1 MKAAIDIGSNSVRML
16 LGEVVGDQVIPYHYF
31 RHITRLAGGYDPQ
44 AGISA
49 AASARTLSALENFA
63 YRLDQI
69 KPICIRAVA
78 TEAVRRAVNGE
89 QFVAEVREQTGISV
103 EIINGDEEAAL
114 SSAGVL
120 AGLQPPPVEA
130 LIFDVGG
137 GSTEFIIIKDRQRLW
152 QKSYPLGVVSLA
164 ETTNPEQVIA
174 EILTELA
181 DDLRVAGFH
190 SLLAGT
196 DCELIGTAGTV
207 TTFAAFDLAMTEYD
221 WQRINNYVLSRSALL
236 SLYQRL
242 LPLSLA
248 ERELLPG
255 IEKGR
260 GDLIIYG
267 ADIVLALMTL
277 FCKDALRVSDFGLLE
292 GIILSI

>member
-1 MKAAIDIGSNSVRML
+1 MKAAIDIGSNSVRLL
-16 LGEVVGDQVIPYHYF
+16 LGEVVGEQVVPHQYF

-44 AGISA
+44 SGLA
-49 AASARTLSALENFA
+49 AAARARTLSALEAFA
-63 YRLDQI
+63 QLLDQT
-69 KPICIRAVA
+69 KPVCTRAVA

-89 QFVAEVREQTGISV
+89 QFVADVLAHTGISV

-120 AGLQPPPVEA
+120 SGLQPPPLEA
-130 LIFDVGG
+130 LIFDIGG
-137 GSTEFIIIKDRQRLW
+137 GSTELIVIKDRQRLW

-164 ETTNPEQVIA
+164 ETPNPELVIA
-174 EILTELA
+174 EMLAVLA

-190 SLLAGT
+190 SLLAGA
-196 DCELIGTAGTV
+196 DCELVGTAGTV
-207 TTFAAFDLAMTEYD
+207 TTLAAFDLAMTEYD
-221 WQRINNYVLSRSALL
+221 WQRINNYLLSRSALL

-242 LPLSLA
+242 LPLSAA

-260 GDLIIYG
+260 GDLIVHG
-267 ADIVLALMTL
+267 ADIVLALMQL
-277 FCKDALRVSDFGLLE
+277 LDKDELRISDFGLLE
-292 GIILSI
+292 GTLLSM

>member
-1 MKAAIDIGSNSVRML
+1 VKAAIDIGSNSVRML
-16 LGEVVGDQVIPYHYF
+16 LGEVVGEQVVPHQYF

-49 AASARTLSALENFA
+49 AARARTLSALEAFA
-63 YRLDQI
+63 QLLDQT
-69 KPICIRAVA
+69 KPVCIRAVA

-89 QFVAEVREQTGISV
+89 QFVADVLARTGISV

-120 AGLQPPPVEA
+120 SGLQPPPLAA
-130 LIFDVGG
+130 LIFDIGG
-137 GSTEFIIIKDRQRLW
+137 GSTEFIVIKDRQRLW

-164 ETTNPEQVIA
+164 ETPNPELVIA
-174 EILTELA
+174 EMLAVLA
-181 DDLRVAGFH
+181 DDLRVAGFY
-190 SLLAGT
+190 SLLAGA
-196 DCELIGTAGTV
+196 DCELVGTAGTV
-207 TTFAAFDLAMTEYD
+207 TTLAAFDLAMTKYD
-221 WQRINNYVLSRSALL
+221 WQRINNYLLSRPALL

-242 LPLSLA
+242 LPLSAA

-260 GDLIIYG
+260 GDLIVHG
-267 ADIVLALMTL
+267 ADIVLALMQL
-277 FCKDALRVSDFGLLE
+277 LDKDELRISDFGLLE
-292 GIILSI
+292 GTLLSM